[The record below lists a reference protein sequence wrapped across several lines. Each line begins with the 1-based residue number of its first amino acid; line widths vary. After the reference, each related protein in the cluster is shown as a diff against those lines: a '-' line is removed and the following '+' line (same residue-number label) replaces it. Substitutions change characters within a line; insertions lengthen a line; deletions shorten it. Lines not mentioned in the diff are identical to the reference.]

1 MIQLHN
7 ESQVEFMFRALTKWY
22 DRKFGSKDI
31 AVFFGLLVVGLLVII
46 FLGNIIAPILA
57 SIVIA
62 FLLETLVQALRNWF
76 YISRLLAV
84 MIVYLMFLTVF
95 ASVVVL
101 LVPLLV
107 EQLTQLLQNVP
118 NALNNLHDRFLTL
131 AQTRPKYISP
141 ERVNEIFQTLS
152 QIELQKL
159 ASIGKPVLEYSLS
172 TLPGLITALVYFFL
186 VPLLVFFFM
195 KDKNIIINAVSRLLP
210 EERSALQ
217 EVWWELKPA
226 LDNYVKGKVIEM
238 FIVGLAAYISF
249 ALFDL
254 NYTLLL
260 AVGVGISVFIPYIGM
275 LVITVPIV
283 IIGLMQFGFTQPFFY
298 LIAVYTLLQLL
309 DGNVLVPLL
318 FAGVVQLHPIVVIA
332 AVLIFGSIWGFW
344 GAFFAIPLASL
355 TQAILHIWLRYS
367 RNTTQSDLS

>member
-1 MIQLHN
+1 
-7 ESQVEFMFRALTKWY
+7 MFRALTKWY

-76 YISRLLAV
+76 YMSRFLAV
-84 MIVYLMFLTVF
+84 LIVYLMFLTVF

-118 NALNNLHDRFLTL
+118 NALNNLHDRFLAL
-131 AQTRPKYISP
+131 AQTHPKYISP

-186 VPLLVFFFM
+186 VPVLVFFFM
-195 KDKNIIINAVSRLLP
+195 KDKNIIINAIGRLLP

-238 FIVGLAAYISF
+238 FIVALAAYISF
-249 ALFDL
+249 ALFNL

-260 AVGVGISVFIPYIGM
+260 AVGVGISVFIPYVGM
-275 LVITVPIV
+275 LVITVPVV
-283 IIGLMQFGFTQPFFY
+283 IIGLMQFGFTAPFFY
-298 LIAVYTLLQLL
+298 LIAVYALLQLL